1 MGYTI
6 LIVDDDPDIIEITR
20 LYLEQEGFG
29 VISAGDRVEAREM
42 IAKTKPD
49 LILLDV
55 MMATPTDGFD
65 LAWELLEDPKTKNIP
80 IIMMTAMSSSADYI
94 DTFQH
99 ITEKP
104 WPVSVFLEK
113 PVSSEKL
120 ITTVRKFLK

>member
-1 MGYTI
+1 MDYTI

-20 LYLEQEGFG
+20 LYLEQEGFN
-29 VISAGDRVEAREM
+29 VMSAGDKVEARET
-42 IAKTKPD
+42 IAGKKPD

-55 MMATPTDGFD
+55 MMTTPTDGFD

-80 IIMMTAMSSSADYI
+80 IIMMTAMSGSPDYI
-94 DTFQH
+94 ETFQH

-113 PVSSEKL
+113 PVSAEKL
-120 ITTVRKFLK
+120 ISTVRKFLK